1 MPKTYQLLLTESVEA
16 LGIVGD
22 VVTVRSGF
30 ARNFLL
36 PRNLATTP
44 SPEKIAALAAKRAD
58 AERHVAEVRKH
69 REEMV
74 EKLEGFEVTLER
86 TTNDQGLLYG
96 SITQQ
101 DLATALKVSG
111 FTVQPRHVRITQTIK
126 RIGDYDIT
134 VKPEADLEA
143 TVKLHV
149 KSDRV
154 LDLHKHDHPEAPAA
168 PAADSPADLE
178 DKPKG
183 KKSKAGE
190 DEEHPKARKAKSA
203 EPAEPVKGK
212 WAAPAGPAAAK
223 EESPRPA
230 KDKPAKKA
238 KKGE

>member
-1 MPKTYQLLLTESVEA
+1 MPKVYQLLLTESVEA

-44 SPEKIAALAAKRAD
+44 SPEKIAALAVKRAD
-58 AERHVAEVRKH
+58 AEQHVAEVRKH

-74 EKLEGFEVTLER
+74 EKLEGFAVTLER

-101 DLATALKVSG
+101 DLSTALKVSG

-126 RIGDYDIT
+126 RIGDYDI
-134 VKPEADLEA
+134 VIKPEADLEA

-154 LDLHKHDHPEAPAA
+154 LDLHTHDRVEAHAA
-168 PAADSPADLE
+168 PAAEHAAE
-178 DKPKG
+178 GEEKPKG
-183 KKSKAGE
+183 KRSKPADGDDHPKSK
-190 DEEHPKARKAKSA
+190 KAKPA
-203 EPAEPVKGK
+203 ESAEPVKGK
-212 WAAPAGPAAAK
+212 WAAPAAVAEQPKPAAK
-223 EESPRPA
+223 E
-230 KDKPAKKA
+230 KPARKA

>member
-1 MPKTYQLLLTESVEA
+1 MPKTFQLLLTESVEA

-44 SPEKIAALAAKRAD
+44 SPEKIAALATKRAD
-58 AERHVAEVRKH
+58 AEQHVAEVRKH

-74 EKLEGFEVTLER
+74 EKLEGFQVTLER

-101 DLATALKVSG
+101 DLATALKTAG
-111 FTVQPRHVRITQTIK
+111 FTVRPRDVRITQTIK

-134 VKPEADLEA
+134 IKPEADLEA
-143 TVKLHV
+143 SVKLHV

-154 LDLHKHDHPEAPAA
+154 LDLHKHDHAEAPAT
-168 PAADSPADLE
+168 PADAAHAE
-178 DKPKG
+178 EAEEKHKG
-183 KKSKAGE
+183 
-190 DEEHPKARKAKSA
+190 RKAKPA
-203 EPAEPVKGK
+203 EAPEPVKGK
-212 WAAPAGPAAAK
+212 WAAASPAPEEPAAKPAK
-223 EESPRPA
+223 E
-230 KDKPAKKA
+230 KPAKKS

>member
-1 MPKTYQLLLTESVEA
+1 MPKTYELLLTESVEA

-22 VVTVRSGF
+22 VVTVRSGY

-44 SPEKIAALAAKRAD
+44 SPEKIAALATKRAD
-58 AERHVAEVRKH
+58 AEQHVAEVRKH

-101 DLATALKVSG
+101 DLATALRAAG
-111 FTVQPRHVRITQTIK
+111 FTVRPRDVRITQTIK

-134 VKPEADLEA
+134 IKPEADLEA
-143 TVKLHV
+143 SVKLHV

-154 LDLHKHDHPEAPAA
+154 LDLHKHDHAEAPASA
-168 PAADSPADLE
+168 PADAAHAE
-178 DKPKG
+178 EAEEKRKG
-183 KKSKAGE
+183 KKSK
-190 DEEHPKARKAKSA
+190 PA
-203 EPAEPVKGK
+203 EAEEPVKGK
-212 WAAPAGPAAAK
+212 WAAPKGADT
-223 EESPRPA
+223 EEKPRPA
-230 KDKPAKKA
+230 AEKPAKKSR
-238 KKGE
+238 KRE